1 MVKTYLLFSLE
12 YELYLIFKGKKIFIG
27 EREDETNDR
36 FTLSHFTWYR

>member
-1 MVKTYLLFSLE
+1 MTRTYLLFSLE
-12 YELYLIFKGKKIFIG
+12 YETSHIQGKKDLY